1 MSRKITVE
9 INQQQEELVQRLIA
23 EGFAATQAEAIHKGF
38 IQFCKEHPEILT
50 VVTEVEAR
58 V

>member
-9 INQQQEELVQRLIA
+9 INQQQEELVQRLIT
-23 EGFAATQAEAIHKGF
+23 EGFAATQADAIHKGF
-38 IQFCKEHPEILT
+38 VQFCKEHPEILT